1 MRPLDRFTSL
11 KTKLGI
17 VIVAAVFV
25 TVATIILG
33 VRAGLPLY
41 LCGIA
46 AAVLSLGMVQLLARG
61 MTSPL
66 RQMAA
71 AATAMS
77 RGRYGERVVASSRD
91 EVGDLARAFNKMAEE
106 LSEVDRMR
114 RDLVANVSHEL
125 RTPITALQAVLENVV
140 DGVEEPNPETL
151 RTMLS
156 QVERLGRLVSQL
168 LDLSK
173 LESGNLALHHQR
185 FAVRD
190 VLDQAVHESRVN
202 AQATSKAVAL
212 EVAVDPDGLA
222 AVGDP
227 ERVHQVI
234 ANLLDNA
241 IRHSPPHGRVVVAA
255 RPERAGVTIEVAD
268 EGPGIPEQD
277 AARVFER
284 FYRSDAARS
293 SAAGGT
299 GLGLSIAKWI
309 VDLHGGKIAVESN
322 RPRGCRMIVSL
333 PGTPA

>member
-1 MRPLDRFTSL
+1 MRPLDRFSSI

-25 TVATIILG
+25 TVVTIVVG
-33 VRAGLPLY
+33 VRANVPLKVCGL
-41 LCGIA
+41 A
-46 AAVLSLGMVQLLARG
+46 AAVLSLGMVQFLARG

-66 RQMAA
+66 RQMAEA
-71 AATAMS
+71 ASAMS
-77 RGRYGERVVASSRD
+77 RGDYEKRVPTTSRD
-91 EVGDLARAFNKMAEE
+91 EVGELARAFNTMAEE
-106 LSEVDRMR
+106 LSQVDRVR

-151 RTMLS
+151 RAMLS

-168 LDLSK
+168 LDLSQ
-173 LESGNLALHHQR
+173 LESGALALRQQP
-185 FAVRD
+185 FEVRD

-202 AQATSKAVAL
+202 AHAVSKSVAL
-212 EVAVDPDGLA
+212 EMAVEDGALLA
-222 AVGDP
+222 TGDP

-241 IRHSPPHGRVVVAA
+241 IRHSPPQGRVVVGA
-255 RPERAGVTIEVAD
+255 RQAPEGIRIEVAD
-268 EGPGIPEQD
+268 EGPGIPDED

-284 FYRSDAARS
+284 FYRADSARS
-293 SAAGGT
+293 ASAGGT

-309 VDLHGGKIAVESN
+309 VDLHGGRIAVESN
-322 RPRGCRMIVSL
+322 EPRGCRMVVSL
-333 PGTPA
+333 PGAPA